1 MKIILLIEKNLGFC
15 IVDDFVQKLIRE
27 KVKASALE
35 SI

>member
-15 IVDDFVQKLIRE
+15 IVDDFVQKIIRE
-27 KVKASALE
+27 KIKALALE